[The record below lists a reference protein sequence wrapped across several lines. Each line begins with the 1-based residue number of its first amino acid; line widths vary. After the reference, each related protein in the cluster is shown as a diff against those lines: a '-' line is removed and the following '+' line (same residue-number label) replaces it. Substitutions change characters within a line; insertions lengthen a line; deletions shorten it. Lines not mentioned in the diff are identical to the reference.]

1 MFANIYKKIVI
12 DFSKITLLFLAALIS
27 FSLYQAKNF
36 NLDASSDAL
45 LLEGDPDLKYLR
57 EVNQTYGTKD
67 FLVLTYTPVSSFA
80 EKETILNLQ
89 LLKSKIEKLT
99 WVDSVITIIDVPLLK
114 SSDEGLM
121 ERLKNYKTLAYPE
134 IDRKRGFDE
143 IINSPIYKNYVIS
156 EDGKTS
162 GIVVYLKKDERLA
175 EYIKVK
181 DKYFNQSIESG
192 LSKKE
197 KVNYKKHLKEYE
209 EYKNL
214 YNIRNHQNITEIRD
228 IINKYGENAKIHL
241 GGIPMIADDMMSYI
255 KSDIVVFGIGVFL
268 FIVFTLWLIFR
279 NIKWVIIPLMG
290 CATSVIVMIGL
301 LGLIGWKVTVI
312 SSNFIALMLIL
323 NMAMNI
329 HVTVRFL
336 QLKKEF
342 PKLTKNEAVLEASKK
357 MMLPILYTVLT
368 TICAFLSLVFSGIKP
383 IIDFGWMMT
392 LGLIVSLFV
401 TFLLLPSLLN
411 VFSTNNEINI
421 KDTERSFV
429 TSAFGSFTKKNKISI
444 FGVTLF
450 IILFSV
456 VGISKLEV
464 ENSFINYFDKET
476 EIYKGMKKID
486 DDLGGTTPL
495 NIILKFPVKKKEVV
509 EDDEFSE
516 WEEENEAAG
525 EDKAKYWFTRDK
537 MDKII
542 KVHDYLDA
550 LPEIGKVLSFGSI
563 LRVAEDLNN
572 KELQSLEIAVLYSK
586 IPEAIKKEIVSPYIS
601 VDKDE
606 ARISVRIKDSLENLR
621 RNDLIKKINSELNT
635 KLSLEKDEYKLAG
648 VLILFNN
655 LLQSL
660 FKSQILTLGTVML
673 GIFLMFFILFR
684 NLIISFIGVVPN
696 FIAAF
701 FILGII
707 GSLGIPLD
715 MMTITIA
722 AITIGIAVDNSIH
735 YIYRFKEEFKKIN
748 NYNKTLDRCHSTVGV
763 AILNTSITIVFGF
776 SILVL
781 SNFIPTIYFGVFT
794 GIAMLLAMISVLT
807 LLPKLIL
814 ILKPFGKETS
824 HVI

>member
-1 MFANIYKKIVI
+1 MFDSIYKKIII
-12 DFSKITLLFLAALIS
+12 DFTKITLFFLSVLIVFS
-27 FSLYQAKNF
+27 FYQSKNF

-57 EVNQTYGTKD
+57 EVNETYGSKD
-67 FLVLTYTPVSSFA
+67 FLVLTYTPVSSFT

-114 SSDEGLM
+114 STDEGLM
-121 ERLKNYKTLAYPE
+121 ERLKNYKTLSYPE
-134 IDRKRGFDE
+134 INRERGFQE
-143 IINSPIYKNYVIS
+143 ILNSPIYRDYVIS
-156 EDGKTS
+156 KDGKTS

-175 EYIKVK
+175 EYIKIK
-181 DKYFNQSIESG
+181 NKYFDQINETE

-197 KVNYKKHLKEYE
+197 KINYKKFVKEYE
-209 EYKNL
+209 DYKNL
-214 YNIRNHQNITEIRD
+214 YNLRNHQNITEIRD
-228 IINKYGENAKIHL
+228 VIGKYGESAKIHL

-255 KSDIVVFGIGVFL
+255 KNDIVIFGIGVFI
-268 FIVFTLWLIFR
+268 FIVLTLWFILR
-279 NIKWVIIPLMG
+279 NLKWVIMPLLG
-290 CATSVIVMIGL
+290 CATSVIIMIGL

-329 HVTVRFL
+329 HLTVRFL
-336 QLKKEF
+336 QLKKEHSH
-342 PKLTKNEAVLEASKK
+342 LTKNEAVVEASKK

-368 TICAFLSLVFSGIKP
+368 TICAFLSLVFSDIKP

-392 LGLIVSLFV
+392 LGLIVSFLV
-401 TFLLLPSLLN
+401 TFLLLPSLISLLA
-411 VFSTNNEINI
+411 TENEIDI
-421 KDTERSFV
+421 KDTEKSII
-429 TSAFGSFTKKNKISI
+429 TSALASFTKKYDIIIFSSTFLIVVFSI
-444 FGVTLF
+444 
-450 IILFSV
+450 
-456 VGISKLEV
+456 VGITKLEV

-495 NIILKFPVKKKEVV
+495 NIILKFPSKTEAKTS
-509 EDDEFSE
+509 DDEFDE
-516 WEEENEAAG
+516 WDSENENS
-525 EDKAKYWFTRDK
+525 EDKSKYWFTRDK

-542 KVHDYLDA
+542 KVHDYLES

-563 LRVAEDLNN
+563 LRVAEDLND

-586 IPEAIKKEIVSPYIS
+586 IPESIKKEIVSPYIS
-601 VDKDE
+601 VEKDE
-606 ARISVRIKDSLENLR
+606 ARISIRIKDSLKDLR
-621 RNDLIKKINSELNT
+621 RNDLINKINTELNSELGLN
-635 KLSLEKDEYKLAG
+635 KDEYKLAG

-660 FKSQILTLGTVML
+660 FKSQILTLGIVIV
-673 GIFLMFFILFR
+673 GIFLMFYVLFR
-684 NLIISFIGVVPN
+684 NITLSLIGVVPN
-696 FIAAF
+696 FLAAF

-707 GSLGIPLD
+707 GLLGIPLD

-735 YIYRFKEEFKKIN
+735 YIYRFKEEFEKIN
-748 NYNKTLDRCHSTVGV
+748 SYNKTLDRCHNTVGI
-763 AILNTSITIVFGF
+763 AILNTSLTIVFGF
-776 SILVL
+776 SILML

-814 ILKPFGKETS
+814 KYKPFGKENS
-824 HVI
+824 DLA